1 MCFDVLAERTG
12 ICVALHAACHFAVV
26 RLVNIV
32 GACVF
37 EAVAGVRV
45 TFAAAFIRA
54 DVGFFSWGDKKRI
67 RALQEKNCFV
77 FSFLFFYDLY

>member
-1 MCFDVLAERTG
+1 MCFDVLAKRTG

-32 GACVF
+32 GARVF

-45 TFAAAFIRA
+45 TFAAAFVWA
-54 DVGFFSWGDKKRI
+54 DVGFFSWGDIKRI
-67 RALQEKNCFV
+67 RALQEKIVLFCF
-77 FSFLFFYDLY
+77 FLFGFL